1 MQKTSLSLPN
11 INFQTKQKRRL
22 TKSNPGP
29 SIFPAMLDASPRIP
43 NYLVPPLLPPPPPS
57 PLEPEPEPPPP
68 SPPPTKPYQFLSS
81 VSSLRVTSEFDSDSR
96 VFFHKLSCKLFDNLA
111 QLKLSFINNAKR
123 EITEP
128 QLALFSK
135 YLSIYYDPE
144 EQNAIFQGYYN
155 VGPTW
160 HFKAAI
166 DVKVGFPFLPT
177 RGFGLLGVMVGNR
190 IFEYRALHLVIV
202 FRAYEIDNGAQQGEL
217 AVIAKLADPSY
228 AVEVS
233 SPVPDVSL
241 PKATFR
247 FPIGEL
253 SLEEREEDDVPRLSI
268 NGIVKGPILYGVGA
282 ARYMDEELKLRYSY
296 KDGTMSFIPSIS
308 LPTNTASFAFKR
320 RFSSSDKL
328 SYWYNL
334 DSNYWSVV
342 YKHTYDKDLKFKA
355 GYDSEVRLCW
365 ASLWVGDENGK
376 AKTAPMKMKIQV
388 MLQVPQDDIKS
399 TVTLFRVKKRWDIL
413 LLSHATH
420 PVSPCHGFWTSY
432 VMIHIIANCF
442 IIYNTMASVGC

>member
-1 MQKTSLSLPN
+1 
-11 INFQTKQKRRL
+11 
-22 TKSNPGP
+22 
-29 SIFPAMLDASPRIP
+29 MLDASPRIP

-57 PLEPEPEPPPP
+57 PLEPEPEPPPS

-81 VSSLRVTSEFDSDSR
+81 LSSLRVTSEFDSDSR

-111 QLKLSFINNAKR
+111 KLKLSFINNAKR

-128 QLALFSK
+128 QLALSSK

-166 DVKVGFPFLPT
+166 DVK
-177 RGFGLLGVMVGNR
+177 
-190 IFEYRALHLVIV
+190 
-202 FRAYEIDNGAQQGEL
+202 
-217 AVIAKLADPSY
+217 
-228 AVEVS
+228 
-233 SPVPDVSL
+233 

-247 FPIGEL
+247 FPIGEF

-282 ARYMDEELKLRYSY
+282 ARYIDEELKLRYSY

-308 LPTNTASFAFKR
+308 LPTNRASFAFKR
-320 RFSSSDKL
+320 RFSPSDKL

-376 AKTAPMKMKIQV
+376 ANTAPMKMKIQF

-399 TVTLFRVKKRWDIL
+399 TVILFRVKKRWDIL
-413 LLSHATH
+413 LLSHATLLFLLAMVFGH
-420 PVSPCHGFWTSY
+420 LF
-432 VMIHIIANCF
+432 M
-442 IIYNTMASVGC
+442 

>member
-1 MQKTSLSLPN
+1 
-11 INFQTKQKRRL
+11 
-22 TKSNPGP
+22 
-29 SIFPAMLDASPRIP
+29 MLDASPRIP

-57 PLEPEPEPPPP
+57 PLELEPEPPPP

-81 VSSLRVTSEFDSDSR
+81 LSSLRVTSEFDTDSR

-111 QLKLSFINNAKR
+111 KLKLSFINNAKR

-144 EQNAIFQGYYN
+144 EQNAIFRGYYN

-166 DVKVGFPFLPT
+166 DVK
-177 RGFGLLGVMVGNR
+177 
-190 IFEYRALHLVIV
+190 
-202 FRAYEIDNGAQQGEL
+202 AQQGEL

-241 PKATFR
+241 PRATFR
-247 FPIGEL
+247 FPIGEF

-320 RFSSSDKL
+320 RFSPSDKL

-376 AKTAPMKMKIQV
+376 AKTTPMKMKIQV
-388 MLQVPQDDIKS
+388 MLQVPQDDITS
-399 TVTLFRVKKRWDIL
+399 TVILFRVKKRSCIKL
-413 LLSHATH
+413 RTQMTPS
-420 PVSPCHGFWTSY
+420 SY
-432 VMIHIIANCF
+432 HWLHHLVL
-442 IIYNTMASVGC
+442 YTT

>member
-1 MQKTSLSLPN
+1 
-11 INFQTKQKRRL
+11 
-22 TKSNPGP
+22 
-29 SIFPAMLDASPRIP
+29 MLDASPRIP

-111 QLKLSFINNAKR
+111 KLKLSFINNAKR

-166 DVKVGFPFLPT
+166 DVK
-177 RGFGLLGVMVGNR
+177 
-190 IFEYRALHLVIV
+190 
-202 FRAYEIDNGAQQGEL
+202 AQRGEL

-247 FPIGEL
+247 FPIGEF
-253 SLEEREEDDVPRLSI
+253 SLEEREEDDIPRLSI

-308 LPTNTASFAFKR
+308 LPTNTVSFAFKR
-320 RFSSSDKL
+320 RFSPSDKL

-342 YKHTYDKDLKFKA
+342 YKHTCDKDLKFKA

-365 ASLWVGDENGK
+365 ASLWVGDENG
-376 AKTAPMKMKIQV
+376 AKTAPMKMKIQF
-388 MLQVPQDDIKS
+388 MLQISVSISDKQLQWCLNSGLYLSLSTLSQESDSGSLNQNHFGKS
-399 TVTLFRVKKRWDIL
+399 CRTLR
-413 LLSHATH
+413 TQ
-420 PVSPCHGFWTSY
+420 
-432 VMIHIIANCF
+432 
-442 IIYNTMASVGC
+442 MAP